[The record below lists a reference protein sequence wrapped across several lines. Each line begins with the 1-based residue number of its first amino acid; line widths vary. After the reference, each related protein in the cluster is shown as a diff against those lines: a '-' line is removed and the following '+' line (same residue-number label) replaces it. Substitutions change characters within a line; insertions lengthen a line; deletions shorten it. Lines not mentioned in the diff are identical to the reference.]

1 MDAVIQLK
9 INGRIKQEKMRTLK
23 LVLPKC
29 FKECSLF
36 YKREMN
42 LPDELYID
50 KSELHK
56 LGGANEDGKKD
67 KRKQS

>member
-1 MDAVIQLK
+1 MLL
-9 INGRIKQEKMRTLK
+9 EK
-23 LVLPKC
+23 VGILPKR

-42 LPDELYID
+42 LPDGLYID

>member
-1 MDAVIQLK
+1 MLRKRK
-9 INGRIKQEKMRTLK
+9 I
-23 LVLPKC
+23 VLPKC

-36 YKREMN
+36 YKKEMN
-42 LPDELYID
+42 LPDGLYID

-56 LGGANEDGKKD
+56 LGGAKEGGKKD

>member
-1 MDAVIQLK
+1 MLRKRK
-9 INGRIKQEKMRTLK
+9 I
-23 LVLPKC
+23 VLPKC

-36 YKREMN
+36 YKKEMN
-42 LPDELYID
+42 LPDGLYID
-50 KSELHK
+50 KTELHK